1 MVKETYVV
9 EPLGPRVYG
18 SVGGYW
24 EMLVVSSRERF
35 KGRIRLLFVGR
46 MSSWVCG
53 GVSGDD
59 KVRVCSRCH

>member
-46 MSSWVCG
+46 MSS
-53 GVSGDD
+53 
-59 KVRVCSRCH
+59 